1 MAAGLPGK
9 PGEPGII
16 GKPGVIGRPGR
27 TVSACFLYVIAQ
39 QTFHVV

>member
-1 MAAGLPGK
+1 MAVGLPGK

-27 TVSACFLYVIAQ
+27 TVSPCFLHVIA
-39 QTFHVV
+39 